1 MKQQAEMGGITV
13 QAPVPGS
20 TPNKHDHVLFCS
32 YSVLAHKKKTPA
44 SNISYRSST

>member
-32 YSVLAHKKKTPA
+32 YSVLAHKKKRLLQV
-44 SNISYRSST
+44 I